1 MKKECLKYLSKDL
14 LGLQEAIKKFS
25 SDIYELEKLN
35 ITNVPTISSLS
46 FKSLIT
52 NYIHPDTLYQVK
64 GRAHE
69 YMRRAYF
76 GGVSEIYKPYGEDL
90 YYIILM

>member
-46 FKSLIT
+46 L
-52 NYIHPDTLYQVK
+52 NHL
-64 GRAHE
+64 
-69 YMRRAYF
+69 
-76 GGVSEIYKPYGEDL
+76 
-90 YYIILM
+90 